1 MQLIQTQGDC
11 EMSGQRTVR
20 VSAAEMAA
28 LRDVLERAREAGRDS
43 HVQPRQVAAAVLR
56 RGEIGI
62 LLGRSWEIEGG
73 LIEWVEIEVEDGDG
87 ATADGNG
94 GAERER

>member
-1 MQLIQTQGDC
+1 M
-11 EMSGQRTVR
+11 
-20 VSAAEMAA
+20 
-28 LRDVLERAREAGRDS
+28 
-43 HVQPRQVAAAVLR
+43 LR